1 MRFGVVSGY
10 VVACVMT
17 NATFAVCL
25 LDDYSLKAEYARSV
39 AVVRAT
45 VVSERAVPDAAFPDS
60 VGGVVY
66 TVKVQESFRGTLHG
80 TVEVFS
86 ENSSGRF
93 PMTKGGAY
101 VLFLYRAS
109 GRLSVDNCGNSGLAS
124 EKKSVLSALRAPA
137 PQSKR

>member
-1 MRFGVVSGY
+1 MS
-10 VVACVMT
+10 
-17 NATFAVCL
+17 NAAFAACL
-25 LDDYSLKAEYARSV
+25 LDDYSLKAEYARSA

-45 VVSERAVPDAAFPDS
+45 VVSERTVPDAPTPDS

-66 TVKVQESFRGTLHG
+66 TVNVQESFRGKLRG

-93 PMTKGGAY
+93 TMAKESAY
-101 VLFLYRAS
+101 VLFLYREK

-124 EKKSVLSALRAPA
+124 DKKSVLAALRAPV
-137 PQSKR
+137 PQSKH